1 VSRWAS
7 RYLSYLRLFTKVPAV
22 RGRHEQAGAEEEE
35 VTRETTMSDEVRVNG
50 KANVLQVIQLL
61 AQFLLLPLLW
71 LIYQIYIDQ
80 GIMRLQ
86 IARME
91 GRIESH
97 QVSSDMAIRVA
108 AEKVALEAELAQL
121 RAIIERH
128 REKSTYDRK

>member
-1 VSRWAS
+1 
-7 RYLSYLRLFTKVPAV
+7 
-22 RGRHEQAGAEEEE
+22 
-35 VTRETTMSDEVRVNG
+35 MSDEVRVNG

-97 QVSSDMAIRVA
+97 QESSDMAIRDA

>member
-1 VSRWAS
+1 
-7 RYLSYLRLFTKVPAV
+7 
-22 RGRHEQAGAEEEE
+22 
-35 VTRETTMSDEVRVNG
+35 MSDEVKINGG
-50 KANVLQVIQLL
+50 KANILQVIQLL

-71 LIYQIYIDQ
+71 LIYQISIDQ

>member
-1 VSRWAS
+1 M
-7 RYLSYLRLFTKVPAV
+7 P
-22 RGRHEQAGAEEEE
+22 
-35 VTRETTMSDEVRVNG
+35 DDIRVNG

-80 GIMRLQ
+80 GMMKLQ

-97 QVSSDMAIRVA
+97 QVSSDVAIRFA
-108 AEKVALEAELAQL
+108 AEKVAMEAEIAQL
-121 RAIIERH
+121 RAVVDRH
-128 REKSTYDRK
+128 REKSSYDRK

>member
-7 RYLSYLRLFTKVPAV
+7 SVLSYLRLLQKVPAV
-22 RGRHEQAGAEEEE
+22 RRRYEQTGAEEEE
-35 VTRETTMSDEVRVNG
+35 VTRETTMPDEVRVNG

-71 LIYQIYIDQ
+71 LIYQIYLDQ

-91 GRIESH
+91 SRIESH
-97 QVSSDMAIRVA
+97 QVSSDMATRVA
-108 AEKVALEAELAQL
+108 AEKVAMEAELAQL
-121 RAIIERH
+121 RAIIDRH

>member
-1 VSRWAS
+1 LSQWTS
-7 RYLSYLRLFTKVPAV
+7 RYLSYLRLLTQVPAV
-22 RGRHEQAGAEEEE
+22 RGRHEQAGAEEE
-35 VTRETTMSDEVRVNG
+35 VPKETTMSDEVRGNG

-97 QVSSDMAIRVA
+97 QVSSDMATRVA

-121 RAIIERH
+121 RAIIEHH